1 MMIDY
6 LDKQKVMAMLFDKA
20 MDSSRLDEPIFYHQ
34 IRRDSFEKARLA
46 VSDMPPDNMWISF
59 DDKFPQKGSHI
70 CVFEKGG
77 KTLSGNC
84 AIALYG
90 RDGKLYIYDDLCGFS
105 NIKERYSHWFYIP
118 ERLPEENKNG

>member
-1 MMIDY
+1 MIE
-6 LDKQKVMAMLFDKA
+6 LLEKQEVMAMLFDKA
-20 MDSSRLDEPIFYHQ
+20 MNVGRLNEPIFRLQ
-34 IRRDSFEKARLA
+34 DRRDSFQEARLA
-46 VSDMPPDNMWISF
+46 VSDMPPVNMWTSF
-59 DDKFPQKGSHI
+59 DDKFPKRGSHI
-70 CVFEKGG
+70 CVFERGG